1 MIWVVW
7 DKAAGGYWGS
17 TPQIV
22 VCRGRYSLPRIRC
35 GVRARHVR
43 PEKEGEM
50 GEFTST
56 IESRLD
62 QAYKGLEEARSSG
75 DAFLADALTAEIED
89 LRRLADD
96 HGILIQR

>member
-1 MIWVVW
+1 MF
-7 DKAAGGYWGS
+7 
-17 TPQIV
+17 
-22 VCRGRYSLPRIRC
+22 
-35 GVRARHVR
+35 R

-96 HGILIQR
+96 HGIPIQR

>member
-1 MIWVVW
+1 
-7 DKAAGGYWGS
+7 
-17 TPQIV
+17 
-22 VCRGRYSLPRIRC
+22 
-35 GVRARHVR
+35 
-43 PEKEGEM
+43 M

-56 IESRLD
+56 IETRLD

-96 HGILIQR
+96 HGIPIQR